1 MAKARD
7 VPGLDARTPFAVA
20 AARTVRVRSD
30 ELFEHSDGVLDT
42 TDIERVHDMR
52 VASRR
57 LRAVLEVYAA
67 CFPRRQHAE
76 VLGDVKDLAD
86 ALGARRDPDVQL
98 RAIDAFSA
106 AVGDAERPGLEVVA
120 ASVRAR
126 QVAGN
131 DALTA
136 ALERIEGSG
145 LRARLAALADAAEE
159 RVA

>member
-7 VPGLDARTPFAVA
+7 VPGLDAATPFALA
-20 AARTVRVRSD
+20 AARTVRVRAE
-30 ELFEHSDGVLDT
+30 ELFAEAAAVLDT

-52 VASRR
+52 VTSRR
-57 LRAVLEVYAA
+57 LRAALEVYAA
-67 CFPRRQHAE
+67 CFPRTLHAE
-76 VLGDVKDLAD
+76 VLSDVKRLAD

-98 RAIDAFSA
+98 AAVEAFTA
-106 AVGDAERPGLEVVA
+106 AVGEAERPGMEVVA

-126 QVAGN
+126 QAAGN

-136 ALERIEGSG
+136 ALAAVEQSD
-145 LRARLAALADAAEE
+145 LRGRLAALADAAEE